1 MLKKLFPRV
10 VYHQS
15 DENPNVRGALVE
27 TLNVMMTSYSE
38 YDIFYNDCGY

>member
-1 MLKKLFPRV
+1 MLNKLFPHV

-27 TLNVMMTSYSE
+27 TLNVMMTSISE
-38 YDIFYNDCGY
+38 YDIYNCDY